1 MFHAL
6 AELARPVLHT
16 ELRPTS
22 TGVTQESIPAMRTAD
37 SSLKQGAKH
46 LNCQV
51 YKTLRNAI
59 QLYFSFLVHSFGK
72 YEFYSEFLF
81 PTETEGT
88 IPLSAEP
95 PAPNPTSPPR
105 CPLWAAPTNTWA
117 ALQAAFLPSILLFV
131 FRTCPGVCAPE
142 FIHCKS
148 ISWWWWSLYPQTL
161 SPALSQQLELQKPH
175 HANPNSGS
183 PLLTPSSY
191 KLSQQIQLAAF
202 KLLMILCTVKW
213 DVYLTQRGLFNSKW
227 DIMSTISHK
236 LHLLYMLDTLHM
248 YSDTVYE
255 QGKIFC
261 WNSFC

>member
-1 MFHAL
+1 MLSSFSLAFWYTLLANMSFTVNSCSPQKLRGQFPSQQNLLLQTPHHLPGAL
-6 AELARPVLHT
+6 CEQPL
-16 ELRPTS
+16 PTPEQPFKLLPFPQS
-22 TGVTQESIPAMRTAD
+22 YCLFSGPG
-37 SSLKQGAKH
+37 QG
-46 LNCQV
+46 
-51 YKTLRNAI
+51 
-59 QLYFSFLVHSFGK
+59 
-72 YEFYSEFLF
+72 
-81 PTETEGT
+81 
-88 IPLSAEP
+88 
-95 PAPNPTSPPR
+95 
-105 CPLWAAPTNTWA
+105 
-117 ALQAAFLPSILLFV
+117 FV
-131 FRTCPGVCAPE
+131 PQE

-202 KLLMILCTVKW
+202 KLLMILCTRKW
-213 DVYLTQRGLFNSKW
+213 DVYLTQSGLFNSKW
-227 DIMSTISHK
+227 EIMSTISHK

-255 QGKIFC
+255 QDKIFC